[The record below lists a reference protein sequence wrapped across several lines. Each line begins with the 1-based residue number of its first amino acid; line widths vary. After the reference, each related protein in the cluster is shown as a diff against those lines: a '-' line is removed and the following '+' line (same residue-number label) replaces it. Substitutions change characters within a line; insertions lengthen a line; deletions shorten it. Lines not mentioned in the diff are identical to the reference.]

1 MTQTIQGEGPT
12 LSEALEN
19 ALTQLGVSST
29 DELTWDYV
37 REHFKEGAWTV
48 LVDASLKSAEDIAA
62 SRAELASTESAA
74 EWMRETLVL
83 FGCDDAVVGTSK
95 NQHRFV
101 VDISS
106 EADSSL
112 LIGKE
117 GKNLQALQ
125 VLLRAAMAKSG
136 GNAEVFVDVDGYRA
150 RGGGGGGGGRDR
162 EERGGRDDRGGR
174 GRDDRGGRGG
184 REERGGRG
192 GREERGARGREERG
206 GRGRDDRGG
215 RGRPEKDPARDARI
229 EENARGVGQQVAESG
244 EAVRLGVMNSY
255 ERRLAHQA
263 VKDIDG
269 VDSRSVNAG
278 DDKVVEIFKA

>member
-1 MTQTIQGEGPT
+1 MTETIQGEGPT
-12 LSEALEN
+12 LSEALQN
-19 ALTQLGVSST
+19 AVAQLGVSST

-48 LVDASLKSAEDIAA
+48 LVDASLRSAEDLAA
-62 SRAELASTESAA
+62 ARAELASTESAA
-74 EWMRETLVL
+74 EWMRTTLAL
-83 FGCDDAVVGTSK
+83 FGSEDATVSTSK

-106 EADSSL
+106 PTDSSL

-117 GKNLQALQ
+117 GKNLEALQ
-125 VLLRAAMAKSG
+125 VLLRAAMKKTG
-136 GNAEVFVDVDGYRA
+136 GNEEVYVDVDGYRA
-150 RGGGGGGGGRDR
+150 RGGGGGGGSRDDDDRPRGRGRD
-162 EERGGRDDRGGR
+162 RDDRGGR

-184 REERGGRG
+184 DRGGRG
-192 GREERGARGREERG
+192 GER
-206 GRGRDDRGG
+206 

-229 EENARGVGQQVAESG
+229 EENARSVAQQVAESG
-244 EAVRLGVMNSY
+244 EAVRLGTMNSY

-269 VDSRSVNAG
+269 VDSRSVNDG
-278 DDKVVEIFKA
+278 DDKVVEIFQA

>member
-12 LSEALEN
+12 LSEALQN
-19 ALTQLGVSST
+19 ALTQLGVAST
-29 DELTWDYV
+29 DEVTWDYV

-62 SRAELASTESAA
+62 ARAELASTESAA
-74 EWMRETLVL
+74 EWMRQTLVL

-117 GKNLQALQ
+117 GKNLEALQ

-150 RGGGGGGGGRDR
+150 RGGGGGGGGRDD
-162 EERGGRDDRGGR
+162 RGGRGRDDRGGR

-184 REERGGRG
+184 RGH
-192 GREERGARGREERG
+192 
-206 GRGRDDRGG
+206 GRDDR

-229 EENARGVGQQVAESG
+229 EENAREVGQQVAESG
-244 EAVRLGVMNSY
+244 EAVRLGAMNSY

>member
-1 MTQTIQGEGPT
+1 MTETIQGEGPT
-12 LSEALEN
+12 LSEALQN
-19 ALTQLGVSST
+19 AVAQLGVSST

-48 LVDASLKSAEDIAA
+48 LVDASLRSAEDLAA
-62 SRAELASTESAA
+62 ARAELASTESAA
-74 EWMRETLVL
+74 EWMRTTLAL
-83 FGCDDAVVGTSK
+83 FGSEDATVSTSK

-106 EADSSL
+106 PTDSSL

-117 GKNLQALQ
+117 GKNLEALQ
-125 VLLRAAMAKSG
+125 VLLRAAMKKTG
-136 GNAEVFVDVDGYRA
+136 GNEEVYVDVDGYRA
-150 RGGGGGGGGRDR
+150 RGGGGGGGSRDDDDRPRGRGRDR
-162 EERGGRDDRGGR
+162 DDRGGRGRDDRGGRGRDDRGGR

-184 REERGGRG
+184 DRGGRG
-192 GREERGARGREERG
+192 GER
-206 GRGRDDRGG
+206 

-229 EENARGVGQQVAESG
+229 EENARSVAQQVAESG
-244 EAVRLGVMNSY
+244 EAVRLGTMNSY

-269 VDSRSVNAG
+269 VDSRSVNDG
-278 DDKVVEIFKA
+278 DDKVVEIFQA